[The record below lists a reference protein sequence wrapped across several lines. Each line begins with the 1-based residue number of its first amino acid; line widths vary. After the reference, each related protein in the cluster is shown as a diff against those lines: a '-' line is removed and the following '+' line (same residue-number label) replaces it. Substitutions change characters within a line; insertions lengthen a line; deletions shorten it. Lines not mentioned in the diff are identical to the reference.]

1 MYANVEPEKLLRE
14 ARTIAV
20 VGLSA
25 DPGKASNEVASY
37 LKTSGYRVIPVN
49 PKGGEIL
56 GERVYK
62 SVAKIPE
69 PVDIVDVFLPAEKT
83 PPVAREAVE
92 AGAGALWLQLGIESP
107 EARRIAEGGGL
118 AYVEDRCAMQTLQG
132 TPAREPSD

>member
-1 MYANVEPEKLLRE
+1 MYANTDHEKLLRE
-14 ARTIAV
+14 ARTVAV

-25 DPGKASNEVASY
+25 NPSKASNEVASY
-37 LKTSGYRVIPVN
+37 LKASGYRVIPVN

-62 SVAKIPE
+62 SVTEIPE

-83 PPVAREAVE
+83 PQVAREAVE
-92 AGAGALWLQLGIESP
+92 AGAGALWLQLGIESL

-132 TPAREPSD
+132 IPADRAGA